1 MLNQAVFESSIEPQ
15 NPKKQ
20 ASTPRYI
27 KPMINDFV
35 TSVNTVLWGHILVY
49 LLLIAGVW
57 FSVRLSGIQFRQF
70 GHMFKLLKISGE
82 SDKQGISSFQALCT
96 SLSARVGTGNL
107 AGVAIAISLGG
118 PGAVFW
124 MWAIAMLGMA
134 TAFSESLLAQVY
146 KVRDRNGE
154 FRGGPAYYIQ
164 QGLGQRWLAILF
176 SICLLFGYGFV
187 FSSTQ
192 ANTIAD
198 ALSHS
203 YGVSEVSTA
212 IGLVVIAALVVVG
225 GLRSVARFSELV
237 VPFMGLAFAVVAF
250 AITLINIAEVPRLI
264 SLIVSSAFGWN
275 EAGAGTFAAALKVGI
290 QRGLFSNEAGAGS
303 VPQAAA
309 SASPKPNHPAVQGYI
324 QMLGVFIDTVIICT
338 CTAVVILLA
347 DGAGVEQEGI
357 QITQVAMSHHL
368 GVFGGHF
375 IAISITLFGFTSIVA
390 NYAYAES
397 NLHFFKLDSTLG
409 RIVFTLVFLVMIFV
423 GTQIDLGLMWATAD
437 MAFGLMTVINV
448 FAILGLTSTVI
459 AVAKTYPLKS
469 SGGSFNTGQCDIQG
483 QTEKGIWH

>member
-1 MLNQAVFESSIEPQ
+1 MISTFVNAV
-15 NPKKQ
+15 N
-20 ASTPRYI
+20 A
-27 KPMINDFV
+27 
-35 TSVNTVLWGHILVY
+35 VLWEHILVY

-57 FSVRLSGIQFRQF
+57 FSVRLAGIQFRQF
-70 GHMFKLLKISGE
+70 GHMFSLLRKSRG
-82 SDKQGISSFQALCT
+82 SDQQGISSFQALCT

-146 KVRDRNGE
+146 KVRNREGE
-154 FRGGPAYYIQ
+154 FRGGPAYYIH
-164 QGLGQRWLAILF
+164 QGLGQRWLAIVF
-176 SICLLFGYGFV
+176 SVCLLFGYGFV

-203 YGVSEVSTA
+203 YGITEISTA
-212 IGLVVIAALVVVG
+212 IGLVIVAGLVVLG
-225 GLRSVARFSELV
+225 GLRSVARFSEVV
-237 VPFMGLAFAVVAF
+237 VPFMGLAFAVTALSITVAN
-250 AITLINIAEVPRLI
+250 ITEVPRLVT
-264 SLIVSSAFGWN
+264 LIVSSAFGWQ

-324 QMLGVFIDTVIICT
+324 QMLGVFIDTIIICT

-347 DGAGVEQEGI
+347 EGAGAGQEGI
-357 QITQVAMSHHL
+357 QVTQVAMSHHL

-375 IAISITLFGFTSIVA
+375 IAIAITLFGFTSIVA

-397 NLHFFKLDSTLG
+397 NLHFFKLDSKPG
-409 RIVFTLVFLVMIFV
+409 RIAFTVIFLSMIFV
-423 GTQIDLGLMWATAD
+423 GTQIDLALMWATAD
-437 MAFGLMTVINV
+437 MAFGLMTVVNVIAILALSSTVVSVARNYTQAGDSNV
-448 FAILGLTSTVI
+448 F
-459 AVAKTYPLKS
+459 LK
-469 SGGSFNTGQCDIQG
+469 GDCDIQG
-483 QTEKGIWH
+483 TTEEGIWK